1 MVNFSSLSLGTAVLA
16 ASLALGAP
24 NMKRDSAVGDEVAVS
39 APNGTPITDTAEL
52 AS

>member
-1 MVNFSSLSLGTAVLA
+1 MVFIASFFVAAALLSRSV
-16 ASLALGAP
+16 SALP
-24 NMKRDSAVGDEVAVS
+24 RPDSAVGDEAAVS